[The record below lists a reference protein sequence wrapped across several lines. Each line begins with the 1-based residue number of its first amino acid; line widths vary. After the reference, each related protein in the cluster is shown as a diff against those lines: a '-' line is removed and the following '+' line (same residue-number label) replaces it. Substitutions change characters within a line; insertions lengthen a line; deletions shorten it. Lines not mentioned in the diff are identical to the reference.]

1 MGSEAGENKSRAG
14 HDTRAP
20 QVSVIIPAYNSA
32 LFISETMESV
42 FSQTFSDF
50 EVIIINDGSPDT
62 EALERALQPWMNRI
76 IYVKQ
81 PNRGP
86 SAARNTGIGVARGEF
101 LAFLDSDDSWLPE
114 YLAEQMACLEKTP
127 ELDVVCADTLF
138 YGDSPLAGQT
148 FLERSKLRGPVTFM
162 GMLEVGNALTTSCVV
177 ARKQAVVA
185 AGVFDEGLRVAEDYE
200 LWLRLAHQGS
210 AIERQWKVLARHR
223 VHGGSLA
230 AEEDETWMAGHVAMA
245 KKLQTKLQLSREEKE
260 LLQRKLTWFQAL
272 YDRERGKQFLF
283 RGEFEEAQNA
293 FSRANAELPSRKLRL
308 TLAGLRV
315 APRLTRLGV
324 RILQPPGR
332 QSDGTGETK
341 KPRWRIFR
349 PRATKKSSFT
359 QT

>member
-1 MGSEAGENKSRAG
+1 MRPAYAHGQEQGDGLGSEATEIKPRAG
-14 HDTRAP
+14 QDTRTP

-32 LFISETMESV
+32 IFISETLESV
-42 FSQTFSDF
+42 FSQLFKDF

-62 EALERALQPWMNRI
+62 DALERSLQPWMNRI
-76 IYVKQ
+76 VYVKQ

-86 SAARNTGIGVARGEF
+86 SAARNTGIGTARGEF
-101 LAFLDSDDSWLPE
+101 LAFLDSDDTWLPE

-127 ELDVVCADTLF
+127 GLDVVCADTIF

-162 GMLEVGNALTTSCVV
+162 DMLDVGNALTTSCVV

-185 AGVFDEGLRVAEDYE
+185 AGAFDEGLRVAEDYE

-210 AIERQWKVLARHR
+210 AIERQWKVLAKHR

-245 KKLQTKLQLSREEKE
+245 KKLQTKLQLSEEEKE

-272 YDRERGKQFLF
+272 YDRERGRQFLF
-283 RGEFEEAQNA
+283 RGDFEEAQKA
-293 FSRANAELPSRKLRL
+293 FSHANAELPSKKLRL

-315 APRLTRLGV
+315 APRLTRLGAK
-324 RILQPPGR
+324 ILSKRGNR
-332 QSDGTGETK
+332 
-341 KPRWRIFR
+341 R
-349 PRATKKSSFT
+349 
-359 QT
+359 

>member
-1 MGSEAGENKSRAG
+1 MGSEATEIKPRAG
-14 HDTRAP
+14 QDTRTP

-32 LFISETMESV
+32 IFISETLESV
-42 FSQTFSDF
+42 FSQLFKDF

-62 EALERALQPWMNRI
+62 DALERSLQPWMHRI
-76 IYVKQ
+76 VYVKQ

-86 SAARNTGIGVARGEF
+86 SAARGEF
-101 LAFLDSDDSWLPE
+101 LAFLDSDDTWLPE

-127 ELDVVCADTLF
+127 GLDVVCADTIF

-162 GMLEVGNALTTSCVV
+162 GMLDVGNALTTSCVV

-185 AGVFDEGLRVAEDYE
+185 AGAFDEGLRVAEDYE

-210 AIERQWKVLARHR
+210 AIERQWKVLAKHR

-245 KKLQTKLQLSREEKE
+245 KKLQTKLQLSEEEKE

-272 YDRERGKQFLF
+272 YDRERGRQFLF
-283 RGEFEEAQNA
+283 RGDFEEAQKA
-293 FSRANAELPSRKLRL
+293 FCHANAELPSKKLRL

-315 APRLTRLGV
+315 APRLTRLGAK
-324 RILQPPGR
+324 IL
-332 QSDGTGETK
+332 SK
-341 KPRWRIFR
+341 KGNRR
-349 PRATKKSSFT
+349 
-359 QT
+359 

>member
-1 MGSEAGENKSRAG
+1 
-14 HDTRAP
+14 
-20 QVSVIIPAYNSA
+20 
-32 LFISETMESV
+32 MESV